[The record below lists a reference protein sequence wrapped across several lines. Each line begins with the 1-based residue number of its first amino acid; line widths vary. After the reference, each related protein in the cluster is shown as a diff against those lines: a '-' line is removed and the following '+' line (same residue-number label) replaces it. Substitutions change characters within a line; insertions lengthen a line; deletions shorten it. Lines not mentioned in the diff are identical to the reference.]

1 MGAEPG
7 MSARRHIAIALVLG
21 LLAAGGATYQA
32 AAAQE
37 SPNGGFRLVCPLH

>member
-1 MGAEPG
+1 MT
-7 MSARRHIAIALVLG
+7 ARRHIAIALVLG

-37 SPNGGFRLVCPLH
+37 SPDGGFRLVCPLH

>member
-1 MGAEPG
+1 
-7 MSARRHIAIALVLG
+7 MSARRHIAIVLVLG

>member
-1 MGAEPG
+1 

-32 AAAQE
+32 AAAQDD
-37 SPNGGFRLVCPLH
+37 PNGAFRLVCPLH

>member
-1 MGAEPG
+1 MR
-7 MSARRHIAIALVLG
+7 ARHHIAIVFVLG

-37 SPNGGFRLVCPLH
+37 SPSGGFRLVCPLH